1 MLNLSLKISRLLQ
14 QSVKFRSRGQWIRS
28 GRKLWKSWEKHKM
41 ETFNK
46 LVEWFVK
53 NGGDRAIVA
62 LSGGVDS
69 AVVALAAK
77 KALGKG
83 AIAITADYKTLAEEE
98 LAAAWRVAREIG
110 IKHKVIEYNE
120 LENTSFV
127 KNDTMRCY
135 YCRIELG
142 QHLAEEAKRADILL
156 IVDGTNIDDL
166 TDYRPGIRAL
176 RENGVRSPMIELG
189 IGKTE
194 IREIAKS
201 FELSVYDKPSNA
213 CLASRIPTG
222 SEVTYEKLQRI
233 ENAEIVVK
241 TIFAVRQVRVRDHGD
256 LARIEVG
263 RDELHKMFD
272 VDKLAILDN
281 KLKELTFKFVSIDV
295 AGYKTG
301 KLVVIDRY
309 D

>member
-1 MLNLSLKISRLLQ
+1 
-14 QSVKFRSRGQWIRS
+14 
-28 GRKLWKSWEKHKM
+28 M
-41 ETFNK
+41 EAFNK
-46 LVEWFVK
+46 LVDWFLR
-53 NGGDRAIVA
+53 NAGDRAIVA

-77 KALGKG
+77 KALGNG
-83 AIAITADYKTLAEEE
+83 AIAITANYKTLAEEE
-98 LAAAWRVAREIG
+98 LAVAWRVAREIG

-120 LENTSFV
+120 LENASFV
-127 KNDTMRCY
+127 KNDTLRCY
-135 YCRIELG
+135 YCRTELG
-142 QHLAEEAKRADILL
+142 QHLAEEARRTDMSL

-166 TDYRPGIRAL
+166 KDYRPGIRAL
-176 RENGVRSPMIELG
+176 REKGVRSPMIELG
-189 IGKTE
+189 IGKIE

-201 FELSVYDKPSNA
+201 FGLSVYDKPSNA

-233 ENAEIVVK
+233 ENAEIIVK
-241 TIFAVRQVRVRDHGD
+241 TIFSVRQVRVRDHSD

-272 VDKLAILDN
+272 VDKLALLDK
-281 KLKELTFKFVSIDV
+281 KLKELAFKFVSVDV

-301 KLVVIDRY
+301 NLVMIDRY

>member
-1 MLNLSLKISRLLQ
+1 MDAL
-14 QSVKFRSRGQWIRS
+14 
-28 GRKLWKSWEKHKM
+28 
-41 ETFNK
+41 NK
-46 LVEWFVK
+46 LVDWFLR
-53 NGGDRAIVA
+53 NAGDRAIVA

-77 KALGKG
+77 KALGNG

-98 LAAAWRVAREIG
+98 LAVAWRVAREIG

-120 LENTSFV
+120 LENASFV
-127 KNDTMRCY
+127 KNDAMRCY
-135 YCRIELG
+135 YCRTELG
-142 QHLAEEAKRADILL
+142 QHLAEEARRTDTSL

-166 TDYRPGIRAL
+166 KDYRPGIRAL
-176 RENGVRSPMIELG
+176 REKGVRSPMIELG
-189 IGKTE
+189 IGKME

-201 FELSVYDKPSNA
+201 FGLSVYDKPSNA

-233 ENAEIVVK
+233 ENAEIIVK
-241 TIFAVRQVRVRDHGD
+241 TIFSVRQVRVRDHSD

-272 VDKLAILDN
+272 VDKLALLDK
-281 KLKELTFKFVSIDV
+281 KLKELAFKFVSVDV

-301 KLVVIDRY
+301 KLMMIDRY

>member
-1 MLNLSLKISRLLQ
+1 
-14 QSVKFRSRGQWIRS
+14 
-28 GRKLWKSWEKHKM
+28 M
-41 ETFNK
+41 EALNK
-46 LVEWFVK
+46 LVDWFLS
-53 NGGDRAIVA
+53 NAGDRAIVA

-77 KALGKG
+77 KALGNG

-98 LAAAWRVAREIG
+98 LAVAWRVAKEIG

-120 LENTSFV
+120 LENASFV

-135 YCRIELG
+135 YCRTELG
-142 QHLAEEAKRADILL
+142 QHLAEEARRTDTSL

-166 TDYRPGIRAL
+166 KDYRPGIRAL
-176 RENGVRSPMIELG
+176 REKGVRSPLIELG
-189 IGKTE
+189 IGKID

-201 FELSVYDKPSNA
+201 FGLSVYDKPSNA

-222 SEVTYEKLQRI
+222 SKVTYEKLQRI
-233 ENAEIVVK
+233 ENAEIIVK
-241 TIFAVRQVRVRDHGD
+241 TIFSVRQVRVRDHSD

-263 RDELHKMFD
+263 RDELHKLFD
-272 VDKLAILDN
+272 VDKLALLDK
-281 KLKELTFKFVSIDV
+281 KLKELAFKFVSVDV
-295 AGYKTG
+295 AGYKSG
-301 KLVVIDRY
+301 KLVMIDRY

>member
-1 MLNLSLKISRLLQ
+1 
-14 QSVKFRSRGQWIRS
+14 
-28 GRKLWKSWEKHKM
+28 M
-41 ETFNK
+41 EALNK
-46 LVEWFVK
+46 LVDWFLR
-53 NGGDRAIVA
+53 NAGDRAIVA

-77 KALGKG
+77 KALGNG

-98 LAAAWRVAREIG
+98 LAVAWRVAREIG

-120 LENTSFV
+120 LENVSFV

-135 YCRIELG
+135 YCRTELG
-142 QHLAEEAKRADILL
+142 QHLAEEARRTGTLL
-156 IVDGTNIDDL
+156 VVDGTNIDDL
-166 TDYRPGIRAL
+166 KDYRPGIRAL
-176 RENGVRSPMIELG
+176 HEKGVRSPMIELG
-189 IGKTE
+189 IGKVE

-201 FELSVYDKPSNA
+201 FGLSVYDKPSNA

-222 SEVTYEKLQRI
+222 SEVTFEKLQRI
-233 ENAEIVVK
+233 ENAEIIVK
-241 TIFAVRQVRVRDHGD
+241 TIFSVRQVRVRDHGD
-256 LARIEVG
+256 LARIEAG

-272 VDKLAILDN
+272 VDKLALLD
-281 KLKELTFKFVSIDV
+281 KRLKELAFKFVSVDV

-301 KLVVIDRY
+301 KLVMIDRH